1 MRRLLVAVACLL
13 TGAGLL
19 WLTERGDIAG
29 ALLLGVGCGLGAL
42 ILFDR

>member
-1 MRRLLVAVACLL
+1 MRRLLAAVTCLF

-42 ILFDR
+42 VLLDR